1 MISQNKPKCEIPL
14 PSETSISSSKPVSL
28 ASGDVPT
35 SGDTCRSPS
44 ALVTSVKKKKGDISI
59 KAKSVQIDA
68 MTISKHC
75 AFFYVLLDDFSITM
89 YYFKIKP

>member
-44 ALVTSVKKKKGDISI
+44 ALVTSVKKKRHFNKGKKCLNWCHDNIE
-59 KAKSVQIDA
+59 
-68 MTISKHC
+68 TLC
-75 AFFYVLLDDFSITM
+75 LLYVLLDDFSITM
-89 YYFKIKP
+89 YYSKIKP